1 MPQPFA
7 QPPQLKT
14 RIAVLVFIKSSA
26 APMVL
31 YFDNPMAE
39 YEDLVHTFK
48 TSGAMNKIIEKDTIG
63 PIKKFCIS
71 SNQIAGIALQE
82 EQYM

>member
-7 QPPQLKT
+7 QPPQIKT

-31 YFDNPMAE
+31 YFENPIAE
-39 YEDLVHTFK
+39 YEDLVQILK
-48 TSGAMNKIIEKDTIG
+48 TAGAMNKMIEKDTVG
-63 PIKKFCIS
+63 PIKKFCIA
-71 SNQIAGIALQE
+71 SNQIAGVALQE

>member
-1 MPQPFA
+1 MSQPF
-7 QPPQLKT
+7 QQTPQFKT

-31 YFDNPMAE
+31 YFENPITE
-39 YEDLVHTFK
+39 YEEFVQILK
-48 TSGAMNKIIEKDTIG
+48 TSATMNKMIEKDTIG
-63 PIKKFCIS
+63 PIKKFCIFS
-71 SNQIAGIALQE
+71 SQIAGVALQE

>member
-39 YEDLVHTFK
+39 YEDLVQTLK
-48 TSGAMNKIIEKDTIG
+48 TSGAVNKIIEKDTIG

-71 SNQIAGIALQE
+71 SNQIAGVAFQE
-82 EQYM
+82 EQYI